1 MNNQQNFEFLD
12 IITILGFAMQLMNN
26 DELQRQ
32 ATNNDLLNELHQDMD
47 MLNSKLDRL
56 LSLVEGNSTGA
67 DKRPS
72 NVP

>member
-26 DELQRQ
+26 EALARQ

-47 MLNSKLDRL
+47 VLNSKLDQL
-56 LSLVEGNSTGA
+56 ISLVSGSSTGV
-67 DKRPS
+67 DTRP
-72 NVP
+72 